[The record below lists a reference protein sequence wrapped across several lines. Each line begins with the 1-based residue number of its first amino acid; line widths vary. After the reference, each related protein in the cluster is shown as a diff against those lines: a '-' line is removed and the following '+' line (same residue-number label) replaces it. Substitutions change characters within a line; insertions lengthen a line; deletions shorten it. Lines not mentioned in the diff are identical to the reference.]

1 MSKSVWIMSYI
12 IYTTDVWGGN
22 VIDKIEINM
31 MNGVVH
37 NFKRGEFGV
46 ESIEMDEDRGLIEII
61 YATQDSGRKIVLLPL
76 ENVEKCEFIEKLDK
90 HQKDE
95 ED

>member
-1 MSKSVWIMSYI
+1 M
-12 IYTTDVWGGN
+12 
-22 VIDKIEINM
+22 IDRIEVTMINES
-31 MNGVVH
+31 VH
-37 NFKRGEFGV
+37 NFRRGEFGV

-61 YATQDSGRKIVLLPL
+61 YTTQDSGRKIVLLPL

>member
-1 MSKSVWIMSYI
+1 M
-12 IYTTDVWGGN
+12 
-22 VIDKIEINM
+22 INES
-31 MNGVVH
+31 VH
-37 NFKRGEFGV
+37 NFRRGEFGV

>member
-1 MSKSVWIMSYI
+1 MSYI
-12 IYTTDVWGGN
+12 IYTIDVWGGN

-46 ESIEMDEDRGLIEII
+46 ESIEIDDTRGFIEISYGEHEMGSKMVI
-61 YATQDSGRKIVLLPL
+61 IPL
-76 ENVEKCEFIEKLDK
+76 QNVEKCEFTEKYGSRGT
-90 HQKDE
+90 HE
-95 ED
+95 VGGYVG

>member
-1 MSKSVWIMSYI
+1 M
-12 IYTTDVWGGN
+12 
-22 VIDKIEINM
+22 IDRIEVTMINES
-31 MNGVVH
+31 VH
-37 NFKRGEFGV
+37 NFRRGEFGV

-90 HQKDE
+90 HQKMKRINL
-95 ED
+95 

>member
-1 MSKSVWIMSYI
+1 M
-12 IYTTDVWGGN
+12 
-22 VIDKIEINM
+22 IDQIEVTMINES
-31 MNGVVH
+31 VH
-37 NFKRGEFGV
+37 NFRRGEFGV

>member
-1 MSKSVWIMSYI
+1 M
-12 IYTTDVWGGN
+12 
-22 VIDKIEINM
+22 IDRIEVTMINES
-31 MNGVVH
+31 VH
-37 NFKRGEFGV
+37 NFRRGEFGV